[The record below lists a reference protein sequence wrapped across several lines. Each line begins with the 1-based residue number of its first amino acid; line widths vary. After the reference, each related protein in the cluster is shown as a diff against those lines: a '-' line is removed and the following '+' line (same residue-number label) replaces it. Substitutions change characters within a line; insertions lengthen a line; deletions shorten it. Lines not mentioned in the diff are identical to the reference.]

1 MKPHSRRVRAV
12 LPLIAFVSCLAVL
25 PVVDPHSRAEA
36 QPAPKTQ
43 ALTPPTPPSGTSG
56 DGAGFL
62 SYAFGIIL
70 AGAMIGV
77 CFLPS
82 KRGHQD

>member
-1 MKPHSRRVRAV
+1 MKPQTRFQAV
-12 LPLIAFVSCLAVL
+12 LPLIASAMFLGVL
-25 PVVDPHSRAEA
+25 PGIDPHGQAVA
-36 QPAPKTQ
+36 QPAPKATT
-43 ALTPPTPPSGTSG
+43 LTPPTPPSGQGG

-70 AGAMIGV
+70 AGAMLGV